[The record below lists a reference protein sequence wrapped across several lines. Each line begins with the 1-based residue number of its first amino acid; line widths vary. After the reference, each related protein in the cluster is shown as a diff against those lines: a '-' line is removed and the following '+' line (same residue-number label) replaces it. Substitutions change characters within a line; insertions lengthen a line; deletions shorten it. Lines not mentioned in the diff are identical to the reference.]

1 MKYSLNPMKYS
12 LIAAAVLS
20 SAALWAQD
28 LPQMS
33 PKTTFEQRIGLTD
46 AKVTY
51 GRPSA
56 RGRDIFSEIVPPG
69 EHWRLGA
76 NTKTLLTLSS
86 EVKFV
91 GGALTAETSSLS
103 SIYSLVD
110 QSSEVNLDG
119 GALPA
124 GTYSLSLFPND
135 GVWVLVI
142 NKNLEGWGIYEYN
155 EKYDALRVSAPVE
168 FSSMKTESLLL
179 AWDNIQ
185 TNSADLIVSWGDR
198 MARFPMK
205 VPTERLAKENI
216 AKAIADPKAEW
227 TVFRNAARYAREN
240 KMPEAESWAK
250 TAVKMKSDNW
260 GTHYLLAQILEENGK
275 MSEALKAAQNSL
287 EAGLTDAKKMK
298 KAFANEADVQALIS
312 RLK

>member
-1 MKYSLNPMKYS
+1 MKYSIM
-12 LIAAAVLS
+12 IAAVLS

-46 AKVTY
+46 AKLTY
-51 GRPSA
+51 SRPSA

-86 EVKFV
+86 EVNF
-91 GGALTAETSSLS
+91 SS
-103 SIYSLVD
+103 
-110 QSSEVNLDG
+110 

-135 GVWVLVI
+135 GEWVLVI
-142 NKNLEGWGIYEYN
+142 NKDLEGWGIYEYN
-155 EKYDALRVSAPVE
+155 EKSDALRVSAPVE
-168 FSSMKTESLLL
+168 FGSMKTESLLL

-205 VPTERLAKENI
+205 VPTERLAKENL
-216 AKAIADPKAEW
+216 AKALADPKAEW
-227 TVFRNAARYAREN
+227 TVYRNAARYAREN

-275 MSEALKAAQNSL
+275 KSEALKAAQNSL
-287 EAGLTDAKKMK
+287 EAGLADGKKMK
-298 KAFANEADVQALIS
+298 KAFANESDVQALIS

>member
-1 MKYSLNPMKYS
+1 MKNS
-12 LIAAAVLS
+12 LIIAAVLS
-20 SAALWAQD
+20 STALWAQD
-28 LPQMS
+28 LPQLS

-46 AKVTY
+46 AKLTY
-51 GRPSA
+51 SRPSA

-86 EVKFV
+86 EVNFTS
-91 GGALTAETSSLS
+91 GALA
-103 SIYSLVD
+103 
-110 QSSEVNLDG
+110 
-119 GALPA
+119 A

-135 GVWVLVI
+135 GDWVLVI
-142 NKNLEGWGIYEYN
+142 STNVEGWGIYEYN
-155 EKYDALRVSAPVE
+155 EKNDALRVSAPME
-168 FSSMKTESLLL
+168 FGSMKTESLLL

-185 TNSADLIVSWGDR
+185 ANSADLIVSWGDR

-216 AKAIADPKAEW
+216 AKAMADPKAEW

-260 GTHYLLAQILEENGK
+260 STHYLLAQILEENGK
-275 MSEALKAAQNSL
+275 KSEALKAAQNSL
-287 EAGLTDAKKMK
+287 EAGLADGKKMK
-298 KAFANEADVQALIS
+298 KPFASEADVQALIS

>member
-1 MKYSLNPMKYS
+1 MKYS
-12 LIAAAVLS
+12 LIIAAVLS
-20 SAALWAQD
+20 SAALLAQD

-46 AKVTY
+46 AKLTY
-51 GRPSA
+51 SRPSA

-86 EVKFV
+86 EVNF
-91 GGALTAETSSLS
+91 SS
-103 SIYSLVD
+103 
-110 QSSEVNLDG
+110 

-135 GVWVLVI
+135 GDWVLVI
-142 NKNLEGWGIYEYN
+142 STNIEGWGIYEYD
-155 EKYDALRVSAPVE
+155 EKNDALRVTAPMEVG
-168 FSSMKTESLLL
+168 SMMTESLLL
-179 AWDNIQ
+179 AWDNVQ
-185 TNSADLIVSWGDR
+185 SNSADLIVSWGDR

-205 VPTERLAKENI
+205 VPTERLAKENL
-216 AKAIADPKAEW
+216 AKALADPKAEW
-227 TVFRNAARYAREN
+227 TVYRNAARYAREN

-275 MSEALKAAQNSL
+275 KSEALKAAQNSL
-287 EAGLTDAKKMK
+287 EAGLADGKKMK
-298 KAFANEADVQALIS
+298 KPFASEPDVQALIS

>member
-1 MKYSLNPMKYS
+1 MKYS
-12 LIAAAVLS
+12 LIIAAVLS
-20 SAALWAQD
+20 SAALLAQD

-46 AKVTY
+46 AKLTY
-51 GRPSA
+51 SRPSA

-86 EVKFV
+86 EVNF
-91 GGALTAETSSLS
+91 SS
-103 SIYSLVD
+103 
-110 QSSEVNLDG
+110 

-135 GVWVLVI
+135 GDWVLVI
-142 NKNLEGWGIYEYN
+142 STNIEGWGIYEYD
-155 EKYDALRVSAPVE
+155 EKNDALRVTAPMEVG
-168 FSSMKTESLLL
+168 SMNTESLLL
-179 AWDNIQ
+179 AWDNVQ
-185 TNSADLIVSWGDR
+185 SKSADLIVSWGDR

-216 AKAIADPKAEW
+216 AKAMADPKAEW
-227 TVFRNAARYAREN
+227 TVFRNAARFAREN

-275 MSEALKAAQNSL
+275 KSEALKAAQNSL
-287 EAGLTDAKKMK
+287 EAGLADGKKMK
-298 KAFANEADVQALIS
+298 KPFASEPDVQALIS

>member
-1 MKYSLNPMKYS
+1 MKYSIM
-12 LIAAAVLS
+12 IAAVLS

-56 RGRDIFSEIVPPG
+56 RERDIFSEIVPPG

-86 EVKFV
+86 EVNF
-91 GGALTAETSSLS
+91 SS
-103 SIYSLVD
+103 
-110 QSSEVNLDG
+110 

-135 GVWVLVI
+135 GEWVLVI
-142 NKNLEGWGIYEYN
+142 NKDLEGWGIYEYN
-155 EKYDALRVSAPVE
+155 EKSDALRVSAPVE
-168 FSSMKTESLLL
+168 FGSMKTESLLL

-205 VPTERLAKENI
+205 VPTERLAKENL
-216 AKAIADPKAEW
+216 AKALADPKAEW
-227 TVFRNAARYAREN
+227 TVYRNAARYAREN

-275 MSEALKAAQNSL
+275 KSEALKAAQNSL
-287 EAGLTDAKKMK
+287 EAGLADGKKMK
-298 KAFANEADVQALIS
+298 KAFANESDVQALIS

>member
-1 MKYSLNPMKYS
+1 MKYS
-12 LIAAAVLS
+12 LIIAAVLS

-46 AKVTY
+46 AKLTY
-51 GRPSA
+51 SRPSA

-86 EVKFV
+86 EVNF
-91 GGALTAETSSLS
+91 SS
-103 SIYSLVD
+103 
-110 QSSEVNLDG
+110 

-135 GVWVLVI
+135 GEWVLVI
-142 NKNLEGWGIYEYN
+142 NKDLEGWGIYEYN
-155 EKYDALRVSAPVE
+155 EKNDALRVSAPME
-168 FSSMKTESLLL
+168 FGSMMTESLLL
-179 AWDNIQ
+179 AWDNVQ
-185 TNSADLIVSWGDR
+185 SNSADLIVSWGDR

-205 VPTERLAKENI
+205 VPTERLAKENL
-216 AKAIADPKAEW
+216 AKALADPKAEW
-227 TVFRNAARYAREN
+227 TVYRNAARYAREN

-275 MSEALKAAQNSL
+275 KSEALKAAQNSL
-287 EAGLTDAKKMK
+287 EAGLADGKKMK
-298 KAFANEADVQALIS
+298 KAFANEPDVQALIS

>member
-1 MKYSLNPMKYS
+1 MKYS

-46 AKVTY
+46 AKLTY
-51 GRPSA
+51 SRPSA

-86 EVKFV
+86 
-91 GGALTAETSSLS
+91 
-103 SIYSLVD
+103 D
-110 QSSEVNLDG
+110 VNFDS

-135 GVWVLVI
+135 GEWVLVI
-142 NKNLEGWGIYEYN
+142 NKDLEGWGIYEYV
-155 EKYDALRVSAPVE
+155 EKNDALRVSAPVE
-168 FSSMKTESLLL
+168 FGTMKTESLLL

-198 MARFPMK
+198 MARFPMN
-205 VPTERLAKENI
+205 VPTERLAKENL
-216 AKAIADPKAEW
+216 AKALADPKAEW
-227 TVFRNAARYAREN
+227 TVYRNAARYAREN

-275 MSEALKAAQNSL
+275 KSEALKAAQNSL

>member
-1 MKYSLNPMKYS
+1 MKYS

-46 AKVTY
+46 AKLTY
-51 GRPSA
+51 SRPSA

-86 EVKFV
+86 EVNF
-91 GGALTAETSSLS
+91 TS
-103 SIYSLVD
+103 
-110 QSSEVNLDG
+110 

-135 GVWVLVI
+135 GEWVLVI
-142 NKNLEGWGIYEYN
+142 NKDLEGWGIYEYN
-155 EKYDALRVSAPVE
+155 EKNDALRVSAPVE
-168 FSSMKTESLLL
+168 FGSMKTESLLL
-179 AWDNIQ
+179 AWDNVQ
-185 TNSADLIVSWGDR
+185 SNSADLIVSWGDR

-205 VPTERLAKENI
+205 VPTERLAKENL
-216 AKAIADPKAEW
+216 AKALADPKAEW
-227 TVFRNAARYAREN
+227 TVYRNAARYAREN

-260 GTHYLLAQILEENGK
+260 STHYLLAQILEENGK
-275 MSEALKAAQNSL
+275 KSEALKAAQNSL

>member
-1 MKYSLNPMKYS
+1 MKYSIM
-12 LIAAAVLS
+12 IAAVLS

-46 AKVTY
+46 AKLTY
-51 GRPSA
+51 SRPSA

-86 EVKFV
+86 EVNF
-91 GGALTAETSSLS
+91 TS
-103 SIYSLVD
+103 
-110 QSSEVNLDG
+110 

-135 GVWVLVI
+135 GDWVLVI
-142 NKNLEGWGIYEYN
+142 STNIEGWGIYEYD
-155 EKYDALRVSAPVE
+155 EKNDALRVTAPMEVG
-168 FSSMKTESLLL
+168 SMMTESLLL
-179 AWDNIQ
+179 AWDNVQ
-185 TNSADLIVSWGDR
+185 SNSADLIVSWGDR

-205 VPTERLAKENI
+205 VPTERLAKENL
-216 AKAIADPKAEW
+216 AKAMADPKAEW
-227 TVFRNAARYAREN
+227 TVYRNAARYAREN

-275 MSEALKAAQNSL
+275 KSEALKAAQNSL
-287 EAGLTDAKKMK
+287 EAGLADGKKMK
-298 KAFANEADVQALIS
+298 KAFANEPDVQALIS

>member
-1 MKYSLNPMKYS
+1 MKYS

-46 AKVTY
+46 AKLTY
-51 GRPSA
+51 SRPSA

-86 EVKFV
+86 EVNF
-91 GGALTAETSSLS
+91 TS
-103 SIYSLVD
+103 
-110 QSSEVNLDG
+110 

-135 GVWVLVI
+135 GEWVLVI
-142 NKNLEGWGIYEYN
+142 NKDLEGWGIYEYV
-155 EKYDALRVSAPVE
+155 EKNDALRVSAPVE
-168 FSSMKTESLLL
+168 FGSMKTESLLL

-205 VPTERLAKENI
+205 VPTERLAKENL
-216 AKAIADPKAEW
+216 AKALADPKAEW
-227 TVFRNAARYAREN
+227 TVYRNAARYAREN

-260 GTHYLLAQILEENGK
+260 STHYLLAQILEENGK
-275 MSEALKAAQNSL
+275 KSEALKAAQNSL

-298 KAFANEADVQALIS
+298 KPFANEPDVQALIS

>member
-1 MKYSLNPMKYS
+1 MKYS

-56 RGRDIFSEIVPPG
+56 RERDIFSEIVPPG

-86 EVKFV
+86 EVNF
-91 GGALTAETSSLS
+91 SS
-103 SIYSLVD
+103 
-110 QSSEVNLDG
+110 

-135 GVWVLVI
+135 GEWVLVI
-142 NKNLEGWGIYEYN
+142 NKDLEGWGIYEYN
-155 EKYDALRVSAPVE
+155 EKSDALRVSAPVE
-168 FSSMKTESLLL
+168 FGSMKTESLLL

-205 VPTERLAKENI
+205 VPTERLAKENL
-216 AKAIADPKAEW
+216 AKALADPKAEW
-227 TVFRNAARYAREN
+227 TVYRNAARYAREN

-275 MSEALKAAQNSL
+275 KSEALKAAQNSL
-287 EAGLTDAKKMK
+287 EAGLADGKKMK
-298 KAFANEADVQALIS
+298 KAFANESDVQALIS

>member
-1 MKYSLNPMKYS
+1 MKYSIM
-12 LIAAAVLS
+12 IAAVLS

-56 RGRDIFSEIVPPG
+56 RERDIFSEIVPPG

-86 EVKFV
+86 EVNF
-91 GGALTAETSSLS
+91 SS
-103 SIYSLVD
+103 
-110 QSSEVNLDG
+110 

-135 GVWVLVI
+135 GEWVLVI
-142 NKNLEGWGIYEYN
+142 NKDLEGWGIYEYN
-155 EKYDALRVSAPVE
+155 EKSDALRVSAPVE
-168 FSSMKTESLLL
+168 FGSMKTESLLL

-205 VPTERLAKENI
+205 VPTERLAKENL
-216 AKAIADPKAEW
+216 AKALADPKAEW
-227 TVFRNAARYAREN
+227 TVYRNAARYAREN

-275 MSEALKAAQNSL
+275 KSEALKAAQNSL
-287 EAGLTDAKKMK
+287 EAGLADGKKMK
-298 KAFANEADVQALIS
+298 KAFANEPDVQALIS

>member
-1 MKYSLNPMKYS
+1 M
-12 LIAAAVLS
+12 IAAVLS

-56 RGRDIFSEIVPPG
+56 RERDIFSEIVPPG

-86 EVKFV
+86 EVNF
-91 GGALTAETSSLS
+91 SS
-103 SIYSLVD
+103 
-110 QSSEVNLDG
+110 

-135 GVWVLVI
+135 GEWVLVI
-142 NKNLEGWGIYEYN
+142 NKDLEGWGIYEYN
-155 EKYDALRVSAPVE
+155 EKSDALRVSAPVE
-168 FSSMKTESLLL
+168 FGSMKTESLLL

-205 VPTERLAKENI
+205 VPTERLAKENL
-216 AKAIADPKAEW
+216 AKALADPKAEW
-227 TVFRNAARYAREN
+227 TVYRNAARYAREN

-275 MSEALKAAQNSL
+275 KSEALKAAQNSL
-287 EAGLTDAKKMK
+287 EAGLADGKKMK
-298 KAFANEADVQALIS
+298 KAFANESDVQALIS

>member
-1 MKYSLNPMKYS
+1 M
-12 LIAAAVLS
+12 IAAVLS

-56 RGRDIFSEIVPPG
+56 RERDIFSEIVPPG

-86 EVKFV
+86 EVNF
-91 GGALTAETSSLS
+91 SS
-103 SIYSLVD
+103 
-110 QSSEVNLDG
+110 

-135 GVWVLVI
+135 GEWVLVI
-142 NKNLEGWGIYEYN
+142 NKDLEGWGIYEYN
-155 EKYDALRVSAPVE
+155 EKSDALRVSAPVE
-168 FSSMKTESLLL
+168 FGSMKTESLLL

-205 VPTERLAKENI
+205 VPTERLAKENL
-216 AKAIADPKAEW
+216 AKALADPKAEW
-227 TVFRNAARYAREN
+227 TVYRNAARYAREN

-275 MSEALKAAQNSL
+275 KSEALKAAQNSL
-287 EAGLTDAKKMK
+287 EAGLADGKKMK
-298 KAFANEADVQALIS
+298 KAFANEPDVQALIS

>member
-1 MKYSLNPMKYS
+1 MKYS

-46 AKVTY
+46 AKLTY
-51 GRPSA
+51 SRPSA

-86 EVKFV
+86 EVNF
-91 GGALTAETSSLS
+91 TS
-103 SIYSLVD
+103 
-110 QSSEVNLDG
+110 

-135 GVWVLVI
+135 GEWVLVI
-142 NKNLEGWGIYEYN
+142 NKDLEGWGIYEYV
-155 EKYDALRVSAPVE
+155 EKNDALRVSAPMEVGT
-168 FSSMKTESLLL
+168 MKTESLLL
-179 AWDNIQ
+179 AWDNVQ
-185 TNSADLIVSWGDR
+185 SNSADLIVSWGDR

-205 VPTERLAKENI
+205 VPTERLAKENL

-250 TAVKMKSDNW
+250 TAVKMKADNW
-260 GTHYLLAQILEENGK
+260 STHYLLAQILEENGK
-275 MSEALKAAQNSL
+275 KSEALKAAQNSL

>member
-1 MKYSLNPMKYS
+1 MKYS

-46 AKVTY
+46 AKLTY
-51 GRPSA
+51 SRPSA

-86 EVKFV
+86 EVNF
-91 GGALTAETSSLS
+91 TS
-103 SIYSLVD
+103 
-110 QSSEVNLDG
+110 

-135 GVWVLVI
+135 GEWVLVI
-142 NKNLEGWGIYEYN
+142 NKDLEGWGIYEYV
-155 EKYDALRVSAPVE
+155 EKNDALRVSAPMEVGT
-168 FSSMKTESLLL
+168 MKTESLLL
-179 AWDNIQ
+179 AWDNVQ
-185 TNSADLIVSWGDR
+185 SNSADLIVSWGDR

-205 VPTERLAKENI
+205 VPTERLAKENL

-260 GTHYLLAQILEENGK
+260 STHYLLAQILEENGK
-275 MSEALKAAQNSL
+275 KSEALKAAQNSL

>member
-1 MKYSLNPMKYS
+1 MKYS

-56 RGRDIFSEIVPPG
+56 RERDIFSEIVPPG

-86 EVKFV
+86 EVNF
-91 GGALTAETSSLS
+91 SS
-103 SIYSLVD
+103 
-110 QSSEVNLDG
+110 

-135 GVWVLVI
+135 GDWVLVI
-142 NKNLEGWGIYEYN
+142 NKDLEGWGIYEYN
-155 EKYDALRVSAPVE
+155 EKSDALRVSAPVE
-168 FSSMKTESLLL
+168 FGSMKTESLLL
-179 AWDNIQ
+179 AWDNVQ
-185 TNSADLIVSWGDR
+185 SNSADLIVSWGDR

-205 VPTERLAKENI
+205 VPTERLAKENL
-216 AKAIADPKAEW
+216 AKALADPKAEW
-227 TVFRNAARYAREN
+227 TVYRNAARYAREN

-275 MSEALKAAQNSL
+275 KSEALKAAQNSL
-287 EAGLTDAKKMK
+287 EAGLADGKKMK
-298 KAFANEADVQALIS
+298 KAFANEPDVQALIS

>member
-1 MKYSLNPMKYS
+1 MKYS
-12 LIAAAVLS
+12 LIIAAVLS

-46 AKVTY
+46 AKLTY
-51 GRPSA
+51 SRPSA

-86 EVKFV
+86 EVNF
-91 GGALTAETSSLS
+91 SS
-103 SIYSLVD
+103 
-110 QSSEVNLDG
+110 

-135 GVWVLVI
+135 GDWVLVI
-142 NKNLEGWGIYEYN
+142 STNIEGWGIYEYD
-155 EKYDALRVSAPVE
+155 EKNDALRVTAPMEVG
-168 FSSMKTESLLL
+168 SMKTESLLL
-179 AWDNIQ
+179 AWDNVQ
-185 TNSADLIVSWGDR
+185 SNSADLIVSWGDR

-205 VPTERLAKENI
+205 VPTERLAKENL
-216 AKAIADPKAEW
+216 AKALADPKAEW
-227 TVFRNAARYAREN
+227 TVYRNAARYAREN

-275 MSEALKAAQNSL
+275 KSEALKAAQNSL
-287 EAGLTDAKKMK
+287 EAGLADGKKMK
-298 KAFANEADVQALIS
+298 KAFANESDVQALIS

>member
-1 MKYSLNPMKYS
+1 MKYS

-51 GRPSA
+51 SRPSA

-86 EVKFV
+86 EVNFE
-91 GGALTAETSSLS
+91 GGALA
-103 SIYSLVD
+103 
-110 QSSEVNLDG
+110 
-119 GALPA
+119 A

-135 GVWVLVI
+135 GEWVLVI
-142 NKNLEGWGIYEYN
+142 NKDLEGWGIYEYV
-155 EKYDALRVSAPVE
+155 EKNDALRVSAPVE
-168 FSSMKTESLLL
+168 FGSMKTESLLL

-198 MARFPMK
+198 MARFPMT
-205 VPTERLAKENI
+205 VPTEHLAKENI

-275 MSEALKAAQNSL
+275 KSEALKAAQNSL

>member
-1 MKYSLNPMKYS
+1 MKYSIM
-12 LIAAAVLS
+12 IAAVLS

-46 AKVTY
+46 AKLTY
-51 GRPSA
+51 SRPSA

-86 EVKFV
+86 EVNF
-91 GGALTAETSSLS
+91 SS
-103 SIYSLVD
+103 
-110 QSSEVNLDG
+110 

-135 GVWVLVI
+135 GDWVLVI
-142 NKNLEGWGIYEYN
+142 STNIEGWGIYEYD
-155 EKYDALRVSAPVE
+155 EKNDALRVTAPMEVG
-168 FSSMKTESLLL
+168 SMKTESLLL
-179 AWDNIQ
+179 AWDNVQ
-185 TNSADLIVSWGDR
+185 SNSADLIVSWGDR

-205 VPTERLAKENI
+205 VPTERLAKENL
-216 AKAIADPKAEW
+216 AKALADPKAEW
-227 TVFRNAARYAREN
+227 TVYRNAARYAREN

-275 MSEALKAAQNSL
+275 KSEALKAAQNSL
-287 EAGLTDAKKMK
+287 EAGLADGKKMK
-298 KAFANEADVQALIS
+298 KAFANESDVQALIS

>member
-1 MKYSLNPMKYS
+1 MKYS

-46 AKVTY
+46 AKLTY
-51 GRPSA
+51 SRPSA

-86 EVKFV
+86 EVNF
-91 GGALTAETSSLS
+91 TS
-103 SIYSLVD
+103 
-110 QSSEVNLDG
+110 

-135 GVWVLVI
+135 GEWVLVI
-142 NKNLEGWGIYEYN
+142 NKDLEGWGIYEYV
-155 EKYDALRVSAPVE
+155 EKNDALRVSAPMEVGT
-168 FSSMKTESLLL
+168 MKTESLLL
-179 AWDNIQ
+179 AWDNVQ
-185 TNSADLIVSWGDR
+185 SNSADLIVSWGDR

-216 AKAIADPKAEW
+216 AKAMADPKAEW
-227 TVFRNAARYAREN
+227 TVYRNAARYAREN

-260 GTHYLLAQILEENGK
+260 STHYLLAQILEENGK
-275 MSEALKAAQNSL
+275 KSEALKAAQNSL
-287 EAGLTDAKKMK
+287 EAGLADGKKMK
-298 KAFANEADVQALIS
+298 NPFANEPDVQALIS

>member
-1 MKYSLNPMKYS
+1 MKYS

-46 AKVTY
+46 AKLTY
-51 GRPSA
+51 SRPSA

-86 EVKFV
+86 
-91 GGALTAETSSLS
+91 
-103 SIYSLVD
+103 D
-110 QSSEVNLDG
+110 VNFDS

-135 GVWVLVI
+135 GEWVLVI
-142 NKNLEGWGIYEYN
+142 NKDLEGWGIYEYV
-155 EKYDALRVSAPVE
+155 EKNDALRVSAPVE
-168 FSSMKTESLLL
+168 FGTMKTESLLL

-205 VPTERLAKENI
+205 VPTERLAKENL
-216 AKAIADPKAEW
+216 AKALADPKAEW

-275 MSEALKAAQNSL
+275 KSEALKAAQNSL

>member
-1 MKYSLNPMKYS
+1 MKYS

-56 RGRDIFSEIVPPG
+56 RERDIFSEIVPPG

-86 EVKFV
+86 EVNF
-91 GGALTAETSSLS
+91 SS
-103 SIYSLVD
+103 
-110 QSSEVNLDG
+110 

-135 GVWVLVI
+135 GEWVLVI
-142 NKNLEGWGIYEYN
+142 NKDLEGWGIYEYN
-155 EKYDALRVSAPVE
+155 EKSDALRVSAPVE
-168 FSSMKTESLLL
+168 FGSMKTESLLL

-205 VPTERLAKENI
+205 VPTERLAKENL
-216 AKAIADPKAEW
+216 AKALADPKAEW

-275 MSEALKAAQNSL
+275 KSEALKAAQNSL
-287 EAGLTDAKKMK
+287 EAGLADGKKMK
-298 KAFANEADVQALIS
+298 KAFANEPDVQALIS

>member
-1 MKYSLNPMKYS
+1 MKYSIM
-12 LIAAAVLS
+12 IAAVLS

-46 AKVTY
+46 AKLTY
-51 GRPSA
+51 SRPSA

-86 EVKFV
+86 EVNF
-91 GGALTAETSSLS
+91 SS
-103 SIYSLVD
+103 
-110 QSSEVNLDG
+110 

-135 GVWVLVI
+135 GDWVLVI
-142 NKNLEGWGIYEYN
+142 NKDLEGWGIYEYN
-155 EKYDALRVSAPVE
+155 EKNDALRVTAPMEVGT
-168 FSSMKTESLLL
+168 MMTESLLL
-179 AWDNIQ
+179 AWDNVQ
-185 TNSADLIVSWGDR
+185 SNSADLIVSWGDR

-205 VPTERLAKENI
+205 VPTERLAKENL
-216 AKAIADPKAEW
+216 AKALADPKAEW
-227 TVFRNAARYAREN
+227 TVYRNAARYAREN

-275 MSEALKAAQNSL
+275 KSEALKAAQNSL
-287 EAGLTDAKKMK
+287 EAGLADGKKMK
-298 KAFANEADVQALIS
+298 KAFANEPDVQALIS

>member
-1 MKYSLNPMKYS
+1 MKYS
-12 LIAAAVLS
+12 LIIAAVLS

-46 AKVTY
+46 AKLTY
-51 GRPSA
+51 SRPSA

-86 EVKFV
+86 EVKFNSGV
-91 GGALTAETSSLS
+91 
-103 SIYSLVD
+103 
-110 QSSEVNLDG
+110 
-119 GALPA
+119 LPA

-135 GVWVLVI
+135 GDWVLVI
-142 NKNLEGWGIYEYN
+142 NKDLEGWGIYEYN
-155 EKYDALRVSAPVE
+155 EKNDALRVSAPMEVGT
-168 FSSMKTESLLL
+168 MMTESLLL
-179 AWDNIQ
+179 AWDNVQ
-185 TNSADLIVSWGDR
+185 SNSADLIVSWGDR

-205 VPTERLAKENI
+205 VPTERLAKENL
-216 AKAIADPKAEW
+216 AKAMADPKAEW
-227 TVFRNAARYAREN
+227 TVYRNAARYAREN

-275 MSEALKAAQNSL
+275 KSEALKAAQNSL
-287 EAGLTDAKKMK
+287 EAGLADGKKMK
-298 KAFANEADVQALIS
+298 KAFANEPDVQALIS

>member
-1 MKYSLNPMKYS
+1 M
-12 LIAAAVLS
+12 IAAALS

-56 RGRDIFSEIVPPG
+56 RERDIFSEIVPPG

-86 EVKFV
+86 EVNFD
-91 GGALTAETSSLS
+91 S
-103 SIYSLVD
+103 
-110 QSSEVNLDG
+110 

-135 GVWVLVI
+135 GEWVLVI
-142 NKNLEGWGIYEYN
+142 NKDLEGWGIYEYV
-155 EKYDALRVSAPVE
+155 EKNDALRVSAPVE
-168 FSSMKTESLLL
+168 FGSMKTESLLL

-205 VPTERLAKENI
+205 VPTERLAKENL
-216 AKAIADPKAEW
+216 AKALADPKAEW
-227 TVFRNAARYAREN
+227 TVYRNAARYAREN

-260 GTHYLLAQILEENGK
+260 STHYLLAQILEENGK
-275 MSEALKAAQNSL
+275 KSEALKAAQNSL
-287 EAGLTDAKKMK
+287 EAGLADGKKMK
-298 KAFANEADVQALIS
+298 KAFANESDVQALIS

>member
-1 MKYSLNPMKYS
+1 MKNS
-12 LIAAAVLS
+12 LIIAAVLS
-20 SAALWAQD
+20 STALWAQD
-28 LPQMS
+28 LPQLS

-46 AKVTY
+46 AKLTY
-51 GRPSA
+51 SRPSA

-86 EVKFV
+86 EVNFTS
-91 GGALTAETSSLS
+91 GALA
-103 SIYSLVD
+103 
-110 QSSEVNLDG
+110 
-119 GALPA
+119 A

-135 GVWVLVI
+135 GDWVLVI
-142 NKNLEGWGIYEYN
+142 STNVEGWGIYEYN
-155 EKYDALRVSAPVE
+155 EKNDALRVSAPME
-168 FSSMKTESLLL
+168 FGSMKTESLLL

-185 TNSADLIVSWGDR
+185 ANSADLIVSWGDR

-205 VPTERLAKENI
+205 VPTERLAKENL
-216 AKAIADPKAEW
+216 AKAMADPKAEW

-260 GTHYLLAQILEENGK
+260 STHYLLAQILEENGK
-275 MSEALKAAQNSL
+275 KSEALKAAQNSL
-287 EAGLTDAKKMK
+287 EAGLADAKKMK
-298 KAFANEADVQALIS
+298 KPFASEADVQALIS

>member
-1 MKYSLNPMKYS
+1 MKYS

-28 LPQMS
+28 LPQLS

-56 RGRDIFSEIVPPG
+56 RERDIFSEIVPPG

-86 EVKFV
+86 EVNF
-91 GGALTAETSSLS
+91 E
-103 SIYSLVD
+103 
-110 QSSEVNLDG
+110 G

-135 GVWVLVI
+135 GEWVLVI
-142 NKNLEGWGIYEYN
+142 SKDLEGFGIYEYN
-155 EKYDALRVSAPVE
+155 EKSDALRVSAPVE
-168 FSSMKTESLLL
+168 FGSMKTESLLL

-205 VPTERLAKENI
+205 VPTERLAKENL
-216 AKAIADPKAEW
+216 AKAVADPKAEW

-275 MSEALKAAQNSL
+275 KLEALKAAQNSL
-287 EAGLTDAKKMK
+287 EAGLTDGKKMK
-298 KAFANEADVQALIS
+298 KAFANEADVQALIM

>member
-1 MKYSLNPMKYS
+1 MKYSIM
-12 LIAAAVLS
+12 IAAVLS

-46 AKVTY
+46 AKLTY
-51 GRPSA
+51 SRPSA

-86 EVKFV
+86 EVNFD
-91 GGALTAETSSLS
+91 S
-103 SIYSLVD
+103 
-110 QSSEVNLDG
+110 

-135 GVWVLVI
+135 GEWVLVI
-142 NKNLEGWGIYEYN
+142 NKDLEGWGIYEYD
-155 EKYDALRVSAPVE
+155 EKNDALRVTAPMEVG
-168 FSSMKTESLLL
+168 SMKTESLLL
-179 AWDNIQ
+179 AWDNVQ
-185 TNSADLIVSWGDR
+185 SNSADLIVSWGDR

-205 VPTERLAKENI
+205 VPTERLAKENL
-216 AKAIADPKAEW
+216 AKALADPKAEW
-227 TVFRNAARYAREN
+227 TVYRNAARYAREN

-275 MSEALKAAQNSL
+275 KSEALKAAQNSL
-287 EAGLTDAKKMK
+287 EAGLADGKKMK
-298 KAFANEADVQALIS
+298 KPFANESDVQALIS

>member
-1 MKYSLNPMKYS
+1 MKYS

-51 GRPSA
+51 SRPSA

-86 EVKFV
+86 EVNF
-91 GGALTAETSSLS
+91 E
-103 SIYSLVD
+103 
-110 QSSEVNLDG
+110 G

-135 GVWVLVI
+135 GEWVLVI
-142 NKNLEGWGIYEYN
+142 NKDLEGWGIYEYN
-155 EKYDALRVSAPVE
+155 EKNDALRVSAPVE
-168 FSSMKTESLLL
+168 FGSMKTESLLL

-205 VPTERLAKENI
+205 VPTERLAKENL
-216 AKAIADPKAEW
+216 AKALADPKAEW
-227 TVFRNAARYAREN
+227 TVYRNAARYAREN

-260 GTHYLLAQILEENGK
+260 STHYLLAQILEENGK
-275 MSEALKAAQNSL
+275 KSEALKAAQNSL

>member
-1 MKYSLNPMKYS
+1 MKYS

-46 AKVTY
+46 AKLTY
-51 GRPSA
+51 SRPSA

-86 EVKFV
+86 EVNF
-91 GGALTAETSSLS
+91 TS
-103 SIYSLVD
+103 
-110 QSSEVNLDG
+110 

-135 GVWVLVI
+135 GEWVLVI
-142 NKNLEGWGIYEYN
+142 NKDLEGWGIYEYV
-155 EKYDALRVSAPVE
+155 EKNDALRVSAPMEVGT
-168 FSSMKTESLLL
+168 MKTESLLL
-179 AWDNIQ
+179 AWDNVQ
-185 TNSADLIVSWGDR
+185 SNSADLIVSWGDR

-205 VPTERLAKENI
+205 VPTERLAQENL
-216 AKAIADPKAEW
+216 AKAMADPKAEW
-227 TVFRNAARYAREN
+227 TVYRNAARYAREN

-260 GTHYLLAQILEENGK
+260 STHYLLAQILEENGK
-275 MSEALKAAQNSL
+275 KSEALKAAQNSL
-287 EAGLTDAKKMK
+287 EAGLADGKKMK
-298 KAFANEADVQALIS
+298 KPFANEPDVQALIS

>member
-1 MKYSLNPMKYS
+1 MKYS
-12 LIAAAVLS
+12 LIAAAALS

-46 AKVTY
+46 AKLTY
-51 GRPSA
+51 SRPSA

-86 EVKFV
+86 EVNF
-91 GGALTAETSSLS
+91 TS
-103 SIYSLVD
+103 
-110 QSSEVNLDG
+110 

-135 GVWVLVI
+135 GDWVLVI
-142 NKNLEGWGIYEYN
+142 NKDLEGWGIYEYN
-155 EKYDALRVSAPVE
+155 EKNDALRVRAPMEVGT
-168 FSSMKTESLLL
+168 MNTESLLL
-179 AWDNIQ
+179 AWDNVQ
-185 TNSADLIVSWGDR
+185 SNSADLIVSWGDR

-205 VPTERLAKENI
+205 VPTERLAQENL
-216 AKAIADPKAEW
+216 AKALADPKAEW
-227 TVFRNAARYAREN
+227 TVYRNAARYAREN

-275 MSEALKAAQNSL
+275 KSEALKAAQNSL
-287 EAGLTDAKKMK
+287 EAGLADGKKMK
-298 KAFANEADVQALIS
+298 KPFANEPDVQALIS

>member
-1 MKYSLNPMKYS
+1 MKNS
-12 LIAAAVLS
+12 LIIAAVLS
-20 SAALWAQD
+20 STALWAQD
-28 LPQMS
+28 LPQLS

-46 AKVTY
+46 AKLTY
-51 GRPSA
+51 SRPSA

-86 EVKFV
+86 EVNF
-91 GGALTAETSSLS
+91 TS
-103 SIYSLVD
+103 
-110 QSSEVNLDG
+110 

-135 GVWVLVI
+135 GEWVLVI
-142 NKNLEGWGIYEYN
+142 NKDLEGWGIYEYV
-155 EKYDALRVSAPVE
+155 EKNDALRVSAPMEVGT
-168 FSSMKTESLLL
+168 MKTESLLL
-179 AWDNIQ
+179 AWDNVQ
-185 TNSADLIVSWGDR
+185 SNSADLIVSWGDR

-205 VPTERLAKENI
+205 VPTERLAKENL

-227 TVFRNAARYAREN
+227 TVYRNAARYAREN

-260 GTHYLLAQILEENGK
+260 STHYLLAQILEENGK
-275 MSEALKAAQNSL
+275 KSEALKAAQNSL
-287 EAGLTDAKKMK
+287 EAGLADAKKMK
-298 KAFANEADVQALIS
+298 KPFANEPDVQALIS

>member
-1 MKYSLNPMKYS
+1 MKYSIM
-12 LIAAAVLS
+12 IAAVLS

-56 RGRDIFSEIVPPG
+56 RERDIFSEIVPPG

-86 EVKFV
+86 EVNFD
-91 GGALTAETSSLS
+91 S
-103 SIYSLVD
+103 
-110 QSSEVNLDG
+110 

-135 GVWVLVI
+135 GEWVLVI
-142 NKNLEGWGIYEYN
+142 NKDLEGWGIYEYV
-155 EKYDALRVSAPVE
+155 EKNDALRVSAPVE
-168 FSSMKTESLLL
+168 FGSMKTESLLL

-205 VPTERLAKENI
+205 VPTERLAKENL
-216 AKAIADPKAEW
+216 AKALADPKAEW
-227 TVFRNAARYAREN
+227 TVYRNAARYAREN

-260 GTHYLLAQILEENGK
+260 STHYLLAQILEENGK
-275 MSEALKAAQNSL
+275 KSEALKAAQNSL
-287 EAGLTDAKKMK
+287 EAGLADGKKMK
-298 KAFANEADVQALIS
+298 KAFANESDVQALIS

>member
-1 MKYSLNPMKYS
+1 MKYS

-46 AKVTY
+46 AKLTY
-51 GRPSA
+51 SRPSA

-86 EVKFV
+86 EVNF
-91 GGALTAETSSLS
+91 TS
-103 SIYSLVD
+103 
-110 QSSEVNLDG
+110 

-135 GVWVLVI
+135 GEWVLVI
-142 NKNLEGWGIYEYN
+142 NKDLEGWGIYEYV
-155 EKYDALRVSAPVE
+155 EKNDALRVSAPMEVGT
-168 FSSMKTESLLL
+168 MKTESLLL
-179 AWDNIQ
+179 AWDNVQ
-185 TNSADLIVSWGDR
+185 SNSADLIVSWGDR

-205 VPTERLAKENI
+205 VPTERLAKENL
-216 AKAIADPKAEW
+216 AKALADPKAEW
-227 TVFRNAARYAREN
+227 TVYRNAARYAREN

-275 MSEALKAAQNSL
+275 KSEALKAAQNSL

>member
-1 MKYSLNPMKYS
+1 MKYS

-51 GRPSA
+51 SRPSA

-86 EVKFV
+86 EVNF
-91 GGALTAETSSLS
+91 TS
-103 SIYSLVD
+103 
-110 QSSEVNLDG
+110 

-135 GVWVLVI
+135 GEWVLVI
-142 NKNLEGWGIYEYN
+142 NKDLEGWGIYEYN
-155 EKYDALRVSAPVE
+155 EKSDALRVSAPVE
-168 FSSMKTESLLL
+168 FGSMKTESLLL

-185 TNSADLIVSWGDR
+185 ANSADLIVSWGDR

-205 VPTERLAKENI
+205 VPTERLAKENL
-216 AKAIADPKAEW
+216 AKALADPKAEW
-227 TVFRNAARYAREN
+227 TVYRNAARYAREN

-275 MSEALKAAQNSL
+275 KSEALKAAQNSL
-287 EAGLTDAKKMK
+287 EAGLADGKKMK
-298 KAFANEADVQALIS
+298 KAFANESDVQALIS

>member
-1 MKYSLNPMKYS
+1 MKYS

-46 AKVTY
+46 AKLTY
-51 GRPSA
+51 SRPSA

-86 EVKFV
+86 EVNF
-91 GGALTAETSSLS
+91 TS
-103 SIYSLVD
+103 
-110 QSSEVNLDG
+110 

-124 GTYSLSLFPND
+124 GTYSLSLFPNEGD
-135 GVWVLVI
+135 WVLVI
-142 NKNLEGWGIYEYN
+142 NKDLEGWGIYEYN
-155 EKYDALRVSAPVE
+155 EKNDALRVSAPMEVGT
-168 FSSMKTESLLL
+168 MKTESLLL
-179 AWDNIQ
+179 AWDNVQ
-185 TNSADLIVSWGDR
+185 SNSADLIVSWGDR

-205 VPTERLAKENI
+205 VPTERLAKENL

-260 GTHYLLAQILEENGK
+260 STHYLLAQILEENGK
-275 MSEALKAAQNSL
+275 KSEALKAAQNSL
-287 EAGLTDAKKMK
+287 EAGLADGKKMK
-298 KAFANEADVQALIS
+298 KPFANESDVQALIS

>member
-1 MKYSLNPMKYS
+1 MKYS

-46 AKVTY
+46 AKLTY
-51 GRPSA
+51 SRPSA

-86 EVKFV
+86 EVNF
-91 GGALTAETSSLS
+91 TS
-103 SIYSLVD
+103 
-110 QSSEVNLDG
+110 

-135 GVWVLVI
+135 GEWVLVI
-142 NKNLEGWGIYEYN
+142 NKDLEGWGIYEYV
-155 EKYDALRVSAPVE
+155 EKNDALRVSAPMEVGT
-168 FSSMKTESLLL
+168 MKTESLLL
-179 AWDNIQ
+179 AWDNVQ
-185 TNSADLIVSWGDR
+185 SNSADLIVSWGDR

-205 VPTERLAKENI
+205 VPTERLAKENL
-216 AKAIADPKAEW
+216 AKALADPKAEW
-227 TVFRNAARYAREN
+227 TVYRNAARYAREN

-260 GTHYLLAQILEENGK
+260 STHYLLAQILEENGK
-275 MSEALKAAQNSL
+275 KSEALKAAQNSL
-287 EAGLTDAKKMK
+287 EAGLADAKKMK
-298 KAFANEADVQALIS
+298 KPFANEPDVQALIS

>member
-1 MKYSLNPMKYS
+1 MKYS

-46 AKVTY
+46 AKLTY
-51 GRPSA
+51 SRPSA

-86 EVKFV
+86 EVNFTS
-91 GGALTAETSSLS
+91 GALA
-103 SIYSLVD
+103 
-110 QSSEVNLDG
+110 
-119 GALPA
+119 A

-135 GVWVLVI
+135 GDWVLVI
-142 NKNLEGWGIYEYN
+142 STNVEGWGIYEYN
-155 EKYDALRVSAPVE
+155 EKNDALRVSAPME
-168 FSSMKTESLLL
+168 FGSMKTESLLL

-185 TNSADLIVSWGDR
+185 ANSADLIVSWGDR

-216 AKAIADPKAEW
+216 AKAMADPKAEW

-260 GTHYLLAQILEENGK
+260 STHYLLAQILEENGK
-275 MSEALKAAQNSL
+275 KSEALKAAQNSL

>member
-1 MKYSLNPMKYS
+1 MKYS

-46 AKVTY
+46 AKLTY
-51 GRPSA
+51 SRPSA

-86 EVKFV
+86 EVNF
-91 GGALTAETSSLS
+91 E
-103 SIYSLVD
+103 
-110 QSSEVNLDG
+110 G

-135 GVWVLVI
+135 GEWVLVI
-142 NKNLEGWGIYEYN
+142 NKDLEGWGIYEYV
-155 EKYDALRVSAPVE
+155 EKNDALRVSAPVE
-168 FSSMKTESLLL
+168 FGSMKTESLLL
-179 AWDNIQ
+179 AWDTVQ
-185 TNSADLIVSWGDR
+185 SNSADLIVSWGDR

-205 VPTERLAKENI
+205 VPTERLAKENL
-216 AKAIADPKAEW
+216 AKALADPKAEW
-227 TVFRNAARYAREN
+227 TVYRNAARYAREN

-260 GTHYLLAQILEENGK
+260 STHYLLAQILEENGK
-275 MSEALKAAQNSL
+275 KSEALKAAQNSL

-298 KAFANEADVQALIS
+298 KPFANEPDVQALIS